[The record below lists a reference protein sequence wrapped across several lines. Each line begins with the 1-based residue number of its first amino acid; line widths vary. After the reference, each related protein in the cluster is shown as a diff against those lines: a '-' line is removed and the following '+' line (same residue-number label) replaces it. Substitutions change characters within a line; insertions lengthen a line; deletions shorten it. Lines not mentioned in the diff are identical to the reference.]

1 MPTLFLWK
9 VLVICF
15 KAHKYSWLVGANI
28 WENREFK
35 RGWLKIFPT
44 RIKCRVTE
52 ILTSTF
58 IMSYNP
64 SNICNIWYSVYC
76 GQTRRIQWE
85 GTTVKYFWI
94 NDQLPVSL
102 FEQEWANA
110 ECWTEGISLLRNKSI
125 YLEATDKSLFIGRH
139 KMFKYWLKKIFF
151 SLMWTIF
158 KVFIEFVTI
167 LLLLFFYILAFW
179 SWGIW
184 DLSSRL
190 GIKLPAPALEEEVSS
205 TGPPGKSLMLY
216 F

>member
-28 WENREFK
+28 WENRGFK

-64 SNICNIWYSVYC
+64 SNICNIWYTVYC
-76 GQTRRIQWE
+76 GQTPRIQWE

-94 NDQLPVSL
+94 NDQQINLPWGAV
-102 FEQEWANA
+102 
-110 ECWTEGISLLRNKSI
+110 RNKS
-125 YLEATDKSLFIGRH
+125 LEVESDFKCSLAIKAERDHEPDRPQTTHKAVGWRKRGGGWGQGYHHIRH
-139 KMFKYWLKKIFF
+139 F
-151 SLMWTIF
+151 SQ
-158 KVFIEFVTI
+158 
-167 LLLLFFYILAFW
+167 
-179 SWGIW
+179 S
-184 DLSSRL
+184 
-190 GIKLPAPALEEEVSS
+190 
-205 TGPPGKSLMLY
+205 
-216 F
+216 

>member
-94 NDQLPVSL
+94 NDQQINLPWGAV
-102 FEQEWANA
+102 
-110 ECWTEGISLLRNKSI
+110 RNKS
-125 YLEATDKSLFIGRH
+125 LEVESDFKCSLAIKAERDHEPDRPQTTHKAVGWRKRGGGVGTGIPPHQALFTVLGRLQMPH
-139 KMFKYWLKKIFF
+139 L
-151 SLMWTIF
+151 
-158 KVFIEFVTI
+158 VFI
-167 LLLLFFYILAFW
+167 LLNPLKYLTH
-179 SWGIW
+179 
-184 DLSSRL
+184 LST
-190 GIKLPAPALEEEVSS
+190 V
-205 TGPPGKSLMLY
+205 
-216 F
+216 